1 MHLGKVEEESQ
12 GMFTTNRTSTLPKG
26 TQSLLKMSKSQI
38 DKFKEISLHFA
49 TVNMSIQT
57 SEWRLDN
64 MPSLRRP
71 VETQHQ
77 GLT

>member
-1 MHLGKVEEESQ
+1 
-12 GMFTTNRTSTLPKG
+12 MFTTNRTSPLPKG

-38 DKFKEISLHFA
+38 DKFKEISLRFA
-49 TVNMSIQT
+49 IVNMSIQT

-77 GLT
+77 VLT